1 VVNQVGVLQGVGVGE
16 GAAAGDSFLPSF
28 EHARSAQF
36 PLLFV
41 VFADLVA
48 MPAER
53 NRLSCVQRFVLA
65 QAHGFLRQ
73 AGRLLLHEFEAVKF
87 MKRGA
92 RLPEEPNRTDREHAN
107 E

>member
-1 VVNQVGVLQGVGVGE
+1 MGVLQGVGVGE
-16 GAAAGDSFLPSF
+16 GAAAGDSLLPSL
-28 EHARSAQF
+28 ERTRSAQF

-48 MPAER
+48 VPAEC
-53 NRLSCVQRFVLA
+53 NRLSCGERFVLA

-73 AGRLLLHEFEAVKF
+73 AGRLLLHEFEAVKL

-92 RLPEEPNRTDREHAN
+92 RLPEEPNRTDREHTN